1 MISECDLEKQEEVG
15 SAHGRLR
22 VEEEG
27 EVGWEV
33 KEGDALPSRP
43 EV

>member
-15 SAHGRLR
+15 SAHGRLQ

-27 EVGWEV
+27 EVGQAS
-33 KEGDALPSRP
+33 EGG
-43 EV
+43 